1 VRRLVTEPAAYLS
14 ELARTAI
21 QAWNT
26 FFFRPSDPTPLG
38 LMRVCVG
45 LLVLWSMAVYGIDLA
60 DFFGSAGWADP
71 GALEIVQGRSMPYA
85 WSFWS
90 WVPDSLL
97 RAVWIACLL
106 VLGLYTLGLWSR
118 VTAVLAWVIVVS
130 TVRRAPISLFGFDQ
144 ITSTLTLYLAVTG
157 ASGQAVSI
165 DRFLARWKQAR
176 ALTVRR
182 LKDGRWPLEVGMP
195 RPTISAN
202 LALRLIQLH
211 FCLIYGMAGLAKLQ
225 GPGWWNG
232 TAIWGLLASG
242 EFNLL
247 DFTWLAAHPLLL
259 NVMTHASLAI
269 EISYPILIWPIRIRP
284 LTLAIVV
291 LLHLGI
297 GLTAPGLA
305 EFGLA
310 MCAGN
315 LAFVS
320 GPWLRSLVVGQ
331 DRSKPGA
338 IVIYDGAC
346 PRCRASIAF
355 VTSAD
360 PDHLIEPV
368 DLTSVDVRSIH
379 PSLSPEACL
388 KAMHV
393 VRADGRVVSGFD
405 AVIALGRLIPPFW
418 LPSLAGSLPGVSE
431 LGRRVYQRIADSR
444 PRDVPCTDDVCSL
457 HPRSSRARIQEK
469 SSQQAGVT
477 LTSQPTSPSASA
489 DRKR

>member
-1 VRRLVTEPAAYLS
+1 
-14 ELARTAI
+14 
-21 QAWNT
+21 
-26 FFFRPSDPTPLG
+26 
-38 LMRVCVG
+38 MRVCVG
-45 LLVLWSMAVYGIDLA
+45 LLVLWSMLVYGIDLS
-60 DFFGSAGWADP
+60 DYFGSEGWADP
-71 GALEIVQGRSMPYA
+71 ATLERVQGQQMPYA
-85 WSFWS
+85 WSFWT

-97 RAVWIACLL
+97 RPAWVVCLAVL
-106 VLGLYTLGLWSR
+106 VLYTVGLWSR
-118 VTAVLAWVIVVS
+118 ITAVLAWVIVVS
-130 TVRRAPISLFGFDQ
+130 TIRRAPISLFGFDQ

-157 ASGQAVSI
+157 ASGQAVSL

-182 LKDGRWPLEVGMP
+182 PKDGRWPLEDGVP

-232 TAIWGLLASG
+232 TAIWGMVASA

-247 DFTWLAAHPLLL
+247 DFTWLAAQPLLL
-259 NVMTHASLAI
+259 NVLSHASLAI
-269 EISYPILIWPIRIRP
+269 EISYPVLIWPRTIRP
-284 LTLAIVV
+284 LMLAMVV
-291 LLHLGI
+291 MLHLGI
-297 GLTAPGLA
+297 GLTAPGLT

-320 GPWLRSLVVGQ
+320 GAWLRSLVVGL

-338 IVIYDGAC
+338 IVLYDGAC

-355 VTSAD
+355 VTAAD

-368 DLTSVDVRSIH
+368 DLTSVDVRTVH
-379 PSLSPEACL
+379 PSLTSEACL

-393 VRADGRVVSGFD
+393 VLADGRVVSGFD
-405 AVIALGRLIPPFW
+405 AVIA
-418 LPSLAGSLPGVSE
+418 AGSAATALLAPVTCRCPARRQTDWAASLPVH
-431 LGRRVYQRIADSR
+431 RR
-444 PRDVPCTDDVCSL
+444 
-457 HPRSSRARIQEK
+457 
-469 SSQQAGVT
+469 
-477 LTSQPTSPSASA
+477 QPTA
-489 DRKR
+489 